1 MTCSSSTTSTS
12 TNTRTILDFLPPP
25 SARKHIK
32 QPMRRM
38 SLHSLPSP
46 SSSSSSSS
54 SYSSSSCFSTVSSS
68 GTPPSDHGD
77 NSHMKDTKTDV
88 EKATREYHGMHLHY
102 SFAHKPADNTI
113 SSLTAAVATWT
124 AKTWQA
130 VRFVIEQRSRHP
142 AYNNPSPRARSK
154 SPHLPVQNHTSIHSL
169 TTQSASNS
177 SSCDITPLSANSRD
191 SETGLAALPTSL
203 NSFKKQQQPSS
214 NQSNAVSGLSALF
227 AAHASVSSSLSS
239 DNA

>member
-88 EKATREYHGMHLHY
+88 EKATREYH
-102 SFAHKPADNTI
+102 
-113 SSLTAAVATWT
+113 AAVATWT

-191 SETGLAALPTSL
+191 SETGLAALPTRL